1 MKAKR
6 KLCVGCG
13 KEQFIWKSDGRYK
26 YCKRCWLTKVPTK
39 PLAKKPLKP
48 SKKPIRHKSSKMN
61 ALDTV
66 YSKLR
71 THYLQQYPL
80 CQASLPGCTKQST
93 DIHHKKGRGKYHNDP
108 TTWLSVCRSCHD
120 WIETHPIEAQEL
132 GFSIKRD

>member
-13 KEQFIWKSDGRYK
+13 KEQFIWKSEGRYK
-26 YCKRCWLTKVPTK
+26 YCKKCWLTKVPTK
-39 PLAKKPLKP
+39 SLSRKPLKP

>member
-13 KEQFIWKSDGRYK
+13 KEQFIWKSEGRYK
-26 YCKRCWLTKVPTK
+26 YCKKCWLTKVPTK
-39 PLAKKPLKP
+39 PLSRSPIKP

-71 THYLQQYPL
+71 KHYLQQYPL
-80 CQASLPGCTKQST
+80 CCASLPGCTKHST

-108 TTWLSVCRSCHD
+108 TTWLSVCRTCHD

>member
-13 KEQFIWKSDGRYK
+13 KEQYIWKSEGRYK
-26 YCKRCWLTKVPTK
+26 YCKACWLTKVPTK
-39 PLAKKPLKP
+39 PLNRTPLKP

-71 THYLQQYPL
+71 KHYLEQYPL
-80 CQASLPGCTKQST
+80 CCASLPGCSKHAT

-108 TTWLSVCRSCHD
+108 TTWIAVCRSCHTL
-120 WIETHPIEAQEL
+120 IEEHPKESIEL
-132 GFSIKRD
+132 GLLIKRD

>member
-13 KEQFIWKSDGRYK
+13 KEQFIWKSEGRYK

-39 PLAKKPLKP
+39 PLSKKPLKP

-71 THYLQQYPL
+71 KHYLQQYPL